1 MSTTSPLFDTWSS
14 SDDGSST
21 GSAPLPAF
29 ADLPAFQ
36 PRRSVLVSW
45 PVRVAQAAD
54 RMVARAFAPG
64 AAHGGAAH
72 GGAAH
77 GGAAHG
83 GAGRVLTAI
92 TLASLDRWCHLL
104 PAHPEAVLAERAR
117 LKIEQLV
124 EERADRVARFL
135 ELRHAMEAA
144 NEISR
149 ELPAESPRSILL
161 NPANC
166 WTRWETDI
174 GLDDES
180 LSASVLFFMSG
191 QELRGIRMRLE
202 GQVLIN
208 ELADYQP
215 CTIAQWARLSALV
228 GAPQLAV
235 LVRHLAEMG
244 LVAYG

>member
-1 MSTTSPLFDTWSS
+1 MSTTSSLFDTWSS

-45 PVRVAQAAD
+45 PVRVAQVAD
-54 RMVARAFAPG
+54 RMVARAFAPSV
-64 AAHGGAAH
+64 AHGGAAH
-72 GGAAH
+72 GGTGHA
-77 GGAAHG
+77 
-83 GAGRVLTAI
+83 LTSI

-124 EERADRVARFL
+124 EERVDRVARFL
-135 ELRHAMEAA
+135 ELRHAMETA
-144 NEISR
+144 NEVSR
-149 ELPAESPRSILL
+149 ELPAESARLIYL

-180 LSASVLFFMSG
+180 VSASVLFFMSG

>member
-1 MSTTSPLFDTWSS
+1 MSTTSPFFDTWSS
-14 SDDGSST
+14 SDDGPLSPSSA
-21 GSAPLPAF
+21 SASSASASSATDAASLPAF

-54 RMVARAFAPG
+54 RMVARALAPG
-64 AAHGGAAH
+64 APGGAT
-72 GGAAH
+72 
-77 GGAAHG
+77 
-83 GAGRVLTAI
+83 GRAWTTF
-92 TLASLDRWCHLL
+92 TLAGLDRWCRLL
-104 PAHPEAVLAERAR
+104 PSHPEALLAERAR
-117 LKIEQLV
+117 LRIEQLM
-124 EERADRVARFL
+124 EERVDRLARFL
-135 ELRHAMEAA
+135 ELRHAMETAGQA
-144 NEISR
+144 GQEWQADSSR
-149 ELPAESPRSILL
+149 QIHL

-166 WTRWETDI
+166 WTRWDPAV

-180 LSASVLFFMSG
+180 LSSSILFFLVG

-215 CTIAQWARLSALV
+215 CTIAQWAQLSALV
-228 GAPQLAV
+228 DAAQLAV

-244 LVAYG
+244 LVAYE

>member
-1 MSTTSPLFDTWSS
+1 MSTTSPFFDTWSS
-14 SDDGSST
+14 SDDSSAAGSV
-21 GSAPLPAF
+21 PLPAF
-29 ADLPAFQ
+29 AELPAFQ

-54 RMVARAFAPG
+54 RMVARAFAP
-64 AAHGGAAH
+64 AAAGG
-72 GGAAH
+72 GP
-77 GGAAHG
+77 
-83 GAGRVLTAI
+83 GRALTAL
-92 TLASLDRWCHLL
+92 TLASLDRWCHRL
-104 PAHPEAVLAERAR
+104 PACPEAVLAERAR
-117 LKIEQLV
+117 LRIEQLV
-124 EERADRVARFL
+124 EERAERVARFG
-135 ELRHAMEAA
+135 ELRQAMEAA
-144 NEISR
+144 DEVAR
-149 ELPAESPRSILL
+149 ELPPESPRLIHL

-174 GLDDES
+174 GLDDDS
-180 LSASVLFFMSG
+180 LSSSVLFFFDG

-228 GAPQLAV
+228 ETPLLTL